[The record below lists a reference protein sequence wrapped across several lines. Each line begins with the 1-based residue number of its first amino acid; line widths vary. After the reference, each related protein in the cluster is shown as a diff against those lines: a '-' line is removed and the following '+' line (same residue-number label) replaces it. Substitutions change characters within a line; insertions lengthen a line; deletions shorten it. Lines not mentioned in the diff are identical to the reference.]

1 MSELDLLTNLNHE
14 DCEDSNYLLKN
25 CVIHIFQVIIG
36 FRYSSSS
43 WIHLSNEKDWFQ
55 QPKWKQ
61 SYHNNIEKHPSDE
74 SGNEEN
80 SEDDES
86 SDDDKS
92 LKMEHFGNHMVMQ
105 SDINKNH
112 HFYDQGQY

>member
-1 MSELDLLTNLNHE
+1 MKT
-14 DCEDSNYLLKN
+14 
-25 CVIHIFQVIIG
+25 
-36 FRYSSSS
+36 
-43 WIHLSNEKDWFQ
+43 
-55 QPKWKQ
+55 Q
-61 SYHNNIEKHPSDE
+61 SYHNNIVKHPSDE

-112 HFYDQGQY
+112 HFYDQGSINSFIPGHILIML